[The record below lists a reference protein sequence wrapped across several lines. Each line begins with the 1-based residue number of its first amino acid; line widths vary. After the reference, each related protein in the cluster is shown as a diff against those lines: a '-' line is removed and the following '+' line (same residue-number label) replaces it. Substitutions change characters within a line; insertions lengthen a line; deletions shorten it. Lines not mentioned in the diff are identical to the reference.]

1 MECQL
6 VQSFL
11 FLIKIQLMWNFRKR
25 PSSTA
30 VEKNRKR
37 VGLRRETIFVHAGK
51 PVKRKQTRS
60 DQVSGRGIVPFFS
73 GDNPKPSGPSLN
85 KSLNKLTYFYHLHR
99 QMPFLRETV
108 GYTNSAPT
116 SFPGFLVLPPPR

>member
-1 MECQL
+1 
-6 VQSFL
+6 
-11 FLIKIQLMWNFRKR
+11 MWNFRKR

-37 VGLRRETIFVHAGK
+37 VGLRRETIFVQAGK

-85 KSLNKLTYFYHLHR
+85 KVSIN
-99 QMPFLRETV
+99 
-108 GYTNSAPT
+108 
-116 SFPGFLVLPPPR
+116 